1 MEKKERKLTVST
13 EVPISRV
20 AYTLVGAFE
29 GGSNYWMDDVYWDT
43 TFRLCHAESPFK
55 DEKIG
60 SVYAD
65 VLAWAW
71 KQHLYF
77 VIRVNA
83 DEEAGSKE
91 GSITPRTIQRGV
103 QTMARDYPRHYD
115 DMVSANDD
123 ATTSDVLLQCIIYND
138 VVFG

>member
-1 MEKKERKLTVST
+1 MKQDERKLIVST

-29 GGSNYWMDDVYWDT
+29 GGSNYWVDNVYWGT
-43 TFRLCHAESPFK
+43 TFRQCHAESPFK

-60 SVYAD
+60 SVYPD

-71 KQHLYF
+71 KQRLYF
-77 VIRVNA
+77 KIRVRA
-83 DEEAGSKE
+83 DEEADYKE
-91 GSITPRTIQRGV
+91 GFISPRTIQRGV
-103 QTMARDYPRHYD
+103 QTMARDYPRHFN
-115 DMVSANDD
+115 DMVNGNDD
-123 ATTSDVLLQCIIYND
+123 AITSDVLLQCIIYND